1 MRIVLSILSFL
12 MLAFVANSQTTI
24 SGKVSDGVNFLPG
37 ASIQLKN
44 SPIAAV
50 TESDGAFKLSGFK
63 TGVYELTISVIG
75 YNSQI
80 RKIDIDGQK
89 KNIDLG
95 TIVLNEVRSDLKEVI
110 VGGNTA
116 SSQIRAMAI
125 KRTSLSYMDVLAADA
140 IGKLPD
146 RNAAEAVQR
155 LPSVSVNRYHGEAN
169 TASVRGTPY
178 AWSSTLYNG
187 TRLPSANFGSRNTA
201 LDAIPAE
208 MIQYIQL
215 SKIITPEMEGDAIG
229 GSINFVTRSAPSK
242 RTFNLSAA
250 GGYNQKAQ
258 QSTYN
263 FSGSFG
269 DRILKG
275 KLGYL
280 IAASIWK
287 RNFSADEVVVDYNLA
302 ATNPAQRYAIN
313 TINAKRY
320 LGYRNTQAINF
331 TADYD
336 FNANHKIYTRIVQD
350 RFDDVRPV
358 SESFYELSRRRYR
371 YSYRYSFYETELK
384 GYEVGGNHQFSSKFK
399 TDWRLSSY
407 DMTYILNTP
416 PGMPS
421 DKRGLPIAQFY
432 QGLTGNFGNRAADGL
447 IYNTFDGANN
457 VGINPL
463 QFDPKLTNPTTDV
476 IDPTK
481 LRLQQ
486 MIIFQLNQRDF
497 DRVASLN
504 NQIEVS
510 SKFNLR
516 FGGKF
521 RTKEFSGMQTPLV
534 YLAQSSLGIPNT
546 APQKPLS
553 DLQRENF
560 KSGSTYFKEINNPF
574 KNFMINPITKNQ
586 LFDIFN
592 PSFFS
597 ANNIA
602 DYSAATNPTTKY
614 DGNENV
620 MSGYLMGV
628 YEIDSVLKII
638 GGFRNELTSIKINS
652 SRYNNVT
659 KVVTP
664 ISDEKRYN
672 SFLPSLQLKYSPLS
686 KLNIRAAYTKTLSRA
701 NLPDLSPSEI
711 VDVTGGQA
719 RITRGNPG
727 LKPTYSNN
735 FDLIGEL
742 FLDNIGQITA
752 GVFYKGISNYIFRDL
767 FFENISGTNYFVTQP
782 KNLKKAS
789 LTGFEAGISK
799 RFSKLKGF
807 WGGFGIDLNFSI
819 INSNLEVPR
828 ISSTGVLVATD
839 KTTLPNQSSLLYN
852 AAVFYEK
859 YGITLRLAGNYRGK
873 SLESINQSLG
883 PDYYLYVDDNLTV
896 DFSGAFSITKK
907 IKFFTEVR
915 NLTNEPFRQYLG
927 NNKERI
933 TNREWF
939 SVNGQAGIRWSL

>member
-1 MRIVLSILSFL
+1 MRLVFILLFTVLGSFAS
-12 MLAFVANSQTTI
+12 LAQTTI
-24 SGKVSDGVNFLPG
+24 TGKISDGVNFLAG
-37 ASIQLKN
+37 ATVQLKN
-44 SPIAAV
+44 SIGAAV
-50 TESDGAFKLSGFK
+50 TENDGAFYMFGVK
-63 TGVYELTISVIG
+63 TGVYELKVTVIG
-75 YNSQI
+75 YNAFNK
-80 RKIDIDGQK
+80 KINVDGTK
-89 KNIDLG
+89 KNLDLG

-116 SSQIRAMAI
+116 SSQIRANAI
-125 KRTSLSYMDVLAADA
+125 KKASLSYMDVLAADA

-229 GSINFVTRSAPSK
+229 GSINFLTRSAPSK

-258 QSTYN
+258 QNTSN
-263 FSGSFG
+263 FSGSYG
-269 DRILKG
+269 DRIFKG

-280 IAASIWK
+280 IAASFWK

-302 ATNPAQRYAIN
+302 STNAAQRYAIN

-320 LGYRNTQAINF
+320 LGYRNTQAVNI

-336 FNANHKIYTRIVQD
+336 FNTNHKIYTRIVND

-371 YSYRYSFYETELK
+371 YSYRYSFYETLLK
-384 GYEVGGNHQFSSKFK
+384 GYEVGGNHRFSKKFK

-407 DMTYILNTP
+407 DMTYTLNTP
-416 PGMPS
+416 PGMAS
-421 DKRGLPIAQFY
+421 DKKGLPIAQFY
-432 QGLTGNFGNRAADGL
+432 QGLTGNFGNRSTDGL
-447 IYNTFDGANN
+447 IYNTFDAPNS

-497 DRVASLN
+497 DKVALLN
-504 NQIEVS
+504 NQVQLT
-510 SKFNLR
+510 SKFNFR

-521 RTKEFSGMQTPLV
+521 RNKEFSGMQTPLV
-534 YLAQSSLGIPNT
+534 YIAQSSLGIPNT
-546 APQKPLS
+546 APQKTLAE
-553 DLQRENF
+553 LKRESF
-560 KSGSTYFKEINNPF
+560 QSGSTYFKEINNPF
-574 KNFMINPITKNQ
+574 KNFMIDPITKNQ
-586 LFDIFN
+586 LFDIFT

-597 ANNIA
+597 ANNVA
-602 DYSAATNPTTKY
+602 DYSALSNPTTKY
-614 DGNENV
+614 FGNEDV
-620 MSGYLMGV
+620 FSSYLMGV
-628 YEIDSVLKII
+628 YEIDSVLTII
-638 GGFRNELTSIKINS
+638 GGFRNEYTSIKINS
-652 SRYNNVT
+652 SKLDNVT
-659 KVVTP
+659 RVVSPVT
-664 ISDEKRYN
+664 DQRNYN
-672 SFLPSLQLKYSPLS
+672 SLLPSLQLKYSPQS
-686 KLNIRAAYTKTLSRA
+686 NLNIRAAYTKTLSRA

-719 RITRGNPG
+719 RITRGNPA
-727 LKPTYSNN
+727 LNPTYSNN
-735 FDLIGEL
+735 LDLIGEL
-742 FLDNIGQITA
+742 FLENIGQVTA

-767 FFENISGTNYFVTQP
+767 FIENINNTAYFVTQP
-782 KNLKKAS
+782 KNLKSAS
-789 LTGFEAGISK
+789 LLGFEAGISK

-807 WGGFGIDLNFSI
+807 WGGFGIDMNFSL
-819 INSNLEVPR
+819 INSKLEVPR
-828 ISSTGVLVATD
+828 YSSTGVLVATD

-859 YGITLRLAGNYRGK
+859 YGVTLRLAGNYRGK

-883 PDYYLYVDDNLTV
+883 PDYYLYVDENLTV
-896 DFSGAFSITKK
+896 DFSGAYSITKK
-907 IKFFTEVR
+907 IKFFTEIR
-915 NLTNEPFRQYLG
+915 NLTNEPFRQYMG
-927 NNKERI
+927 NNKDRM

-939 SVNGQAGIRWSL
+939 SVNGQAGIRLSL